1 MCWIGC
7 ARSTTGMPDACTLTA
22 GSAMPNT
29 MASGASFCATL
40 RDLGKRPFRET
51 DCELFICKLLFNPID
66 TTSRQQHTKHTFK
79 APTTTLGRRLHWT
92 AISLASRC
100 TAVPRSEEHTS
111 ELQSLMRI
119 SYAVFCLKKKQRR
132 T

>member
-79 APTTTLGRRLHWT
+79 APTTT
-92 AISLASRC
+92 
-100 TAVPRSEEHTS
+100 RSEEHTS

-119 SYAVFCLKKKQRR
+119 SYAVYCVKKKIIKYIPCKKN
-132 T
+132 